1 MRSFLAAI
9 CTFFSVQSFATTID
23 SVGVEN
29 NNGNQVIV
37 HKVAPKESYYSIGRL
52 YNVPPKDIISYNNN
66 ISLNIGTL
74 LKVPTNRAFQRIS
87 AAKTAVASK
96 ETASGEIIEH
106 KVEAK
111 ESLFSIAK
119 KFGTTVDNIKQLNK
133 LTNINLSIGQV
144 LKIKPD
150 DTIKPSTATVIADIK
165 APPVVAPPPAQ
176 AQKSQLP
183 PPPTQSA
190 VSETTHVEL
199 AKPKARV
206 GRLGVT
212 ERSEKGVAVAFE
224 DAALDSSKMLALHRF
239 APVGTIV
246 RVTNPMTDRVTFVKV
261 VGKFTE
267 NESTKEAIIVL
278 TKATA
283 DQLGALDKRFLVNI
297 DYGMPNE

>member
-9 CTFFSVQSFATTID
+9 CTFFSIQSFATTID

-29 NNGNQVIV
+29 NNGNQIII

-52 YNVPPKDIISYNNN
+52 YNVSPKDIISFNNN

-74 LKVPTNRAFQRIS
+74 LKVPTTRAYQS
-87 AAKTAVASK
+87 TPSVKSNSSTKEASK
-96 ETASGEIIEH
+96 GDIIEH

-111 ESLFSIAK
+111 ESLFSIAR
-119 KFGTTVDNIKQLNK
+119 KFGSTVDNIKQLNN

-144 LKIKPD
+144 LKIKQGD
-150 DTIKPSTATVIADIK
+150 SVKPAITTVIEETK
-165 APPVVAPPPAQ
+165 APAASVQVSKTP
-176 AQKSQLP
+176 LP
-183 PPPTQSA
+183 LPQTQTA

-199 AKPKARV
+199 PKPKARV

-212 ERSEKGVAVAFE
+212 ERSEKGIAVAFE
-224 DAALDSSKMLALHRF
+224 DEALDNGKMLALHRF
-239 APVGTIV
+239 APVGTII